1 RRRMKIL
8 FVERDVEYI
17 DPMNIQLLSALAKRR
32 GHSTFLAVLSDD
44 DLASD
49 LARIKPD
56 VVAFSA
62 KTGEHTT
69 YFEAARAVKRYASS
83 IVTVMGGPH
92 PTFFPGMILTRDFD
106 ALGLGECD
114 DSWQGLLDALEA
126 GRSFD

>member
-1 RRRMKIL
+1 MKVL

-17 DPMNIQLLSALAKRR
+17 DPMNIQLLSALAKQR
-32 GHSTFLAVLSDD
+32 GHSSFLTVLSDD
-44 DLASD
+44 DLVSD
-49 LARIKPD
+49 VKRISPD

-62 KTGEHTT
+62 KTGEDAT
-69 YFEAARAVKRYASS
+69 YFQAAETVKRHGPS

-114 DSWQGLLDALEA
+114 DSWQELLDALE
-126 GRSFD
+126 